1 MSRNQGS
8 PSVGNRKQEQRGE
21 QRDNDRQPRH
31 LGQDERR
38 LILGD
43 GAGPADKRIGFDPS
57 MMARIQVAPG
67 VEVKAAA
74 GRLLE
79 VGEAGKTDE
88 AGYET
93 DTDQEACNQQDQS
106 RRLTRSFA
114 GMYEVEFAVHQIH
127 LSSKRAITIHNRNRG
142 CLPLYA
148 HGYYSF
154 RHEPAGRSGSVPAEI
169 AGTDVECGVA
179 SERERVAICRSHH
192 NSRNF
197 ETDGIGHTHE
207 GHGQQSKHLLA
218 WRINCDSNNVPSGL
232 Q

>member
-1 MSRNQGS
+1 MSRNQGFVS
-8 PSVGNRKQEQRGE
+8 IGDRKQEQRDE
-21 QRDNDRQPRH
+21 QRGDDRQPRH

-43 GAGPADKRIGFDPS
+43 GAGPADKRTGLDPA

-74 GRLLE
+74 CRLLE
-79 VGEAGKTDE
+79 VGETGKTDE

-106 RRLTRSFA
+106 RRLTRSSA
-114 GMYEVEFAVHQIH
+114 GMCEVEFAVHQIH

-142 CLPLYA
+142 CLPTDA
-148 HGYYSF
+148 HQCYSSQYDHTG
-154 RHEPAGRSGSVPAEI
+154 RRGSVPTEPAG
-169 AGTDVECGVA
+169 TDIECDAA
-179 SERERVAICRSHH
+179 SERHRVAICL
-192 NSRNF
+192 SRDTF
-197 ETDGIGHTHE
+197 GSFDTDGVGHTHE
-207 GHGQQSKHLLA
+207 GHGQQLKHLLA
-218 WRINCDSNNVPSGL
+218 WRLDYSNSNMPSGL